1 MSSAIAPDTPR
12 DVFAAAEL
20 SSVGVL
26 WEAVDDADRYI
37 VSFSQVQGT
46 DQQGL
51 CPFLSHTVNITVS
64 SPSTTVS
71 VGVGGDVESTVTD
84 MLRAYTTYEVTV
96 KTVSDVR
103 GTSQPSDT
111 RRILTPQTSEI
122 ISNGL

>member
-1 MSSAIAPDTPR
+1 M
-12 DVFAAAEL
+12 
-20 SSVGVL
+20 
-26 WEAVDDADRYI
+26 AVDDADRYI
-37 VSFSQVQGT
+37 VTFSQVQGN
-46 DQQGL
+46 DQQEL
-51 CPFLSHTVNITVS
+51 CLADSHTVNFTVN

-71 VGVGGDVESTVTD
+71 IVVGGDVESEVTD
-84 MLRAYTTYEVTV
+84 MLRAYITYEVTV

>member
-1 MSSAIAPDTPR
+1 M
-12 DVFAAAEL
+12 AAAESL
-20 SSVGVL
+20 SVGVL
-26 WEAVDDADRYI
+26 WEEVDDADRYI
-37 VSFSQVQGT
+37 VTFSQVQGAH
-46 DQQGL
+46 QQGL
-51 CPFLSHTVNITVS
+51 CPFLSHTVNVTVS

-84 MLRAYTTYEVTV
+84 VLRAYTTYEVTV

-103 GTSQPSDT
+103 GTSQSSDT